1 MRAVIGSLIREVLMV
16 ADVAEL
22 AARFRRSADSPECRT
37 RRADDWVVRELTV
50 RDSALIHPG
59 T

>member
-1 MRAVIGSLIREVLMV
+1 MV

-59 T
+59 TDRSNWRWADDERA